1 MTIQTRRRRRLAI
14 IALVLM
20 TAGGSLAGMYV
31 YRQHKVEV
39 TAKAHRE
46 SGMAAVLSR
55 DDAAVLDH
63 LGAYLR
69 RFDEDVEALYE
80 YASSR
85 QRIEAPRGRH
95 LTESIGVLQRVVDL
109 APTHAQAKLKLLDL
123 YTKCGYN
130 HETIDLAQIILLND
144 PLDPDAWRAKAVA
157 LARLRQFPAAKDAA
171 ERAVAQRPFD
181 IRAAVLLL
189 DVRLQLG
196 TPGSELVASAK
207 AHRLAHAPSPV
218 ADLYEAYAHRLAGNM
233 AASIDLLRAAAAG
246 PAADESYVVMLVML
260 LDDARLSEASMAVLE
275 KASKETDSE
284 TIRAEL
290 VRRLWESNRYKEVDE
305 RLASINPARR
315 DANDVLLGLR
325 AASLYELGRRDEA
338 KVITAALA
346 ARGADSIGAA
356 WASVLDVVHGPSQGR
371 PQAIIA
377 ACKDA
382 LGADPGNAYFAYME
396 GAAWWSLGE
405 TDLALASWKL
415 AIKQRPA
422 WPTPRISTVH
432 ALLAAGQTEQ
442 AQREARLAIERTPHR
457 VDAIAAWVVA
467 HAATLLPDDIER
479 AQQLL
484 VAAAAVQRVAP
495 YETQTLPL
503 YIALQAQCGK
513 PEIAAER
520 LRQVLAKSP
529 PLDEA
534 TWLKLASVSQ
544 NYGLK
549 LEAACHE
556 QITKRSGITPGL
568 VLAQANDLAAKGQAE
583 AGRQLLVKA
592 AAAQPNRNALA
603 WQMAMGRYLDQIND
617 ASALAHW
624 TTLADAH
631 ADDLRVQSWA
641 LQTRSVQRDSATQDR
656 LIDRLRELSGPQA
669 VTWRLARAQK
679 LMAGA
684 DGQSSAEAAALLQGV
699 VAEAPTSL
707 SAQVLLA
714 RSLER
719 MNLDSKASAQ
729 ITAAAR
735 VQPQSV
741 ELALEAARLLQAQ
754 HDFAGARNHLL
765 RIADRSDLDPLTTS
779 RVAAMLARQGED
791 VAAIRLLDAMAIK
804 APLSE
809 HQLLLLGVLGR
820 RQGDRERVNAIITQ
834 LLASPTAAGIEF
846 AADYHGATG
855 DTDKAR
861 QNLTLLDNPT
871 ITQSARASI
880 LAKHEQRFGT
890 PEKALELWRQAVASD
905 PAAATLHRALIAQ
918 LIRMD
923 QATQAIEALAA
934 ARQLLP
940 NNAEMLALHDHK
952 VAIAW
957 AATRPMT
964 QSMLLV
970 MILDESQQAPLIEGL
985 EVMRGITNE
994 NRIEMLSR
1002 LRTLCQTNMDCLTL
1016 VTVAVQLHVQHGRAE
1031 DAMGIAGAAM
1041 VAHPM
1046 AWEGAWIK
1054 SETMGALGRWDEA
1067 LVAAQEWRLRSAKDT
1082 ILADLMIAEAYHR
1095 LARPADA
1102 AKQLAEHLP
1111 RAKARPEQ
1119 HGEVL
1124 WKYVRSQVALGK
1136 VDIAADLL
1144 APLWKESQPWRLR
1157 AIDLGLQTGI
1167 TESKA
1172 VAWLDRVYATL
1183 AADAG
1188 TERTRLAATW
1198 LELGG
1203 RFKSDACRRRAD
1215 QLLVDLV
1222 KATDASAEQWFLVGI
1237 LAEQDGDVARAE
1249 LAYRA
1254 TLKRS
1259 PNMAAACNNLAMVLA
1274 SEDKRLDE
1282 ALAMAGEAVR
1292 IDPQSAGYLDTLA
1305 HVQHRLRLDAQ
1316 AVASARRAVALQPEN
1331 PQWRKRLAIV
1341 LTPRSALL
1349 AAPAPT
1355 PLESTTPSLP

>member
-14 IALVLM
+14 IALVLL
-20 TAGGSLAGMYV
+20 TAGGALAGMYF

-39 TAKAHRE
+39 TAMANRE
-46 SGMAAVLSR
+46 SGMAAVQNR

-69 RFDEDVEALYE
+69 RFDDDAEALYE
-80 YASSR
+80 YAGAR

-95 LTESIGVLQRVVDL
+95 LTEAMGVLQRVVDL
-109 APTHAQAKLKLLDL
+109 APTHDQAKLKLLDL
-123 YTKCGYN
+123 YTRCGYN
-130 HETIDLAQIILLND
+130 HETIDLAQIILTNN
-144 PLDPDAWRAKAVA
+144 PLDADAWRAKAIA
-157 LARLRQFPAAKDAA
+157 LGRLRQLPAAKDAA
-171 ERAVAQRPFD
+171 ERCLAQRPFD
-181 IRAAVLLL
+181 VRAAVLLL
-189 DVRLQLG
+189 DIRLQMG
-196 TPGSELVASAK
+196 TSGAELVAIAK
-207 AHRLAHAPSPV
+207 AHRKAHAASPI
-218 ADLYEAYAHRLAGNM
+218 ADLYEAYAHRLAGNT
-233 AASIDLLRAAAAG
+233 AASTDLLRAAAAG
-246 PAADESYVVMLVML
+246 PAAEEAYVVMLVML

-275 KASKETDSE
+275 KASKETESE

-290 VRRLWESNRYKEVDE
+290 VRRLWESNRYKEVDQ
-305 RLASINPARR
+305 RLASINPKRR

-325 AASLYELGRRDEA
+325 AASLYELGRPDEA

-356 WASVLDVVHGPSQGR
+356 WATVLDVLYGPSQGK

-377 ACKDA
+377 ACTDA
-382 LGADPGNAYFAYME
+382 LAADPGNAYFAYMQ

-405 TDLALASWKL
+405 TDLALSSWKL
-415 AIKQRPA
+415 AIKHRPS

-467 HAATLLPDDIER
+467 HAATLMPDDTER

-495 YETQTLPL
+495 YELQTLPL

-529 PLDEA
+529 ALDEA
-534 TWLKLASVSQ
+534 TWLKLAAVSQ

-556 QITKRSGITPGL
+556 QITKRAGVTPGL

-592 AAAQPNRNALA
+592 AAAQPDRNVLA

-656 LIDRLRELSGPQA
+656 LIDRLRQLSGPQA
-669 VTWRLARAQK
+669 VTWRMARAQK

-707 SAQVLLA
+707 GAQVMLA

-729 ITAAAR
+729 IAAAAR

-754 HDFAGARNHLL
+754 HDFVGARTHLL
-765 RIADRSDLDPLTTS
+765 RIADRSDLDSLTTS
-779 RVAAMLARQGED
+779 RVAAMLARQGDD
-791 VAAIRLLDAMAIK
+791 VAAIRMFDALAIK
-804 APLSE
+804 APLNE
-809 HQLLLLGVLGR
+809 PQLMLLGALGR
-820 RQGDRERVNAIITQ
+820 RQGDKDRVKAVITK
-834 LLASPTAAGIEF
+834 LLESPTAAGIEF
-846 AADYHGATG
+846 AADYYGAVG
-855 DTDKAR
+855 ESDKAKQILAR
-861 QNLTLLDNPT
+861 LDNLT
-871 ITQSARASI
+871 ISKSARASI
-880 LAKHEQRFGT
+880 LAKHEQRFGK
-890 PEKALELWRQAVASD
+890 PGKAIELWQSAVAAD
-905 PAAATLHRALIAQ
+905 LAAPASHRALIAQ
-918 LIRMD
+918 HLRMGQVD
-923 QATQAIEALAA
+923 EAIAALGAAQQALTNDTSMQ
-934 ARQLLP
+934 
-940 NNAEMLALHDHK
+940 ALHQHK
-952 VAIAW
+952 AVIAW
-957 AATRPMT
+957 AATKPMN
-964 QSMLLV
+964 QSMLLA
-970 MILDESQQAPLIEGL
+970 MIQDESQQTALAEGL

-994 NRIEMLSR
+994 NRIAMLAR
-1002 LRTLCQTNMDCLTL
+1002 LRTLCQVNMDCLTL
-1016 VTVAVQLHVQHGRAE
+1016 VTATVQLHVLHGRAE
-1031 DAMGIAGAAM
+1031 DAVPIAGAAM
-1041 VAHPM
+1041 AAHPM
-1046 AWEGAWIK
+1046 AWEVAWIK
-1054 SETMGALGRWDEA
+1054 SETMGALSRWDEA
-1067 LVAAQEWRLRSAKDT
+1067 LVAAQEWRRRAAADT
-1082 ILADLMIAEAYHR
+1082 LMADMMIAEAYHR
-1095 LARPADA
+1095 LARPAEA
-1102 AKQLAEHLP
+1102 AKQLDEHLP
-1111 RAKARPEQ
+1111 RAKAKPDQ
-1119 HGEVL
+1119 HGETL
-1124 WKYVRSQVALGK
+1124 WKYARSQVAMGNL
-1136 VDIAADLL
+1136 DAAVELF
-1144 APLWKESQPWRLR
+1144 APLWKESKPWRLR

-1167 TESKA
+1167 AEPKA
-1172 VAWLDRVYATL
+1172 IAWLDR
-1183 AADAG
+1183 ADAILPADAAM
-1188 TERTRLAATW
+1188 ERTRLAATW
-1198 LELGG
+1198 LELGS

-1215 QLLVDLV
+1215 KLLTDLV
-1222 KATDASAEQWFLVGI
+1222 KPDAATAEQWFLVGI
-1237 LAEQDGDVARAE
+1237 LGEQDGDRARAE

-1254 TLKRS
+1254 VLKRS

-1274 SEDKRLDE
+1274 SDDQRLQE
-1282 ALAMAGEAVR
+1282 ALAVANDAVR
-1292 IDPQSAGYLDTLA
+1292 LEPQSPGYLDTLA
-1305 HVQHRLRLDAQ
+1305 HVQHRLKLDDQ

-1331 PQWRKRLAIV
+1331 AQWRTRLAMV
-1341 LTPRSALL
+1341 QAPRNVSPST
-1349 AAPAPT
+1349 PAPT
-1355 PLESTTPSLP
+1355 PVQVTSPPLP